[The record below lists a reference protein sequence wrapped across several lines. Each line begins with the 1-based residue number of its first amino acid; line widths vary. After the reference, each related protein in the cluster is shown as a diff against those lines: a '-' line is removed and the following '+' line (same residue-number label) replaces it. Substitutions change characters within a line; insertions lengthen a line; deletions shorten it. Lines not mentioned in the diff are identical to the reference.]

1 MSDRVAVVDRHNRF
15 LRWTDRAEVHASR
28 LPHRSVQVMLFD
40 SRGRL
45 VLQRRSAHKATFP
58 RCWDLSA
65 SGHVE
70 EPDYPD
76 PSRPDEDLDAIY
88 DAVARRELEEELGVV
103 ATLTRL
109 GAFGPEPD
117 VHYEHC
123 VLYVGVHDGPYVAQA
138 DEVEAVRAFDDA
150 ALAALLDGA
159 EATTTS
165 LGWFVAWAR
174 ANGVFDRARG
184 GTGERGSG
192 PASG

>member
-1 MSDRVAVVDRHNRF
+1 MRDRVAVVDRQNRF
-15 LRWTDRAEVHASR
+15 LRWSDRAEVHASK
-28 LPHRSVQVMLFD
+28 LAHRSVQVMLFD

-45 VLQRRSAHKATFP
+45 ILQRRAAAKATFP

-70 EPDYPD
+70 ELDYPD
-76 PSRPDEDLDAIY
+76 PTRPDDGLDAIY

-103 ATLTRL
+103 TALTRL
-109 GAFGPEPD
+109 GAFGPEPG

-123 VLYVGVHDGPYVAQA
+123 VLYVGVHDGPYVAQI
-138 DEVEAVRAFDDA
+138 DEVEAVRAFDDD

-159 EATTTS
+159 DRTTSS

-174 ANGVFDRARG
+174 ADGVFERAR
-184 GTGERGSG
+184 EARSG
-192 PASG
+192 RASG